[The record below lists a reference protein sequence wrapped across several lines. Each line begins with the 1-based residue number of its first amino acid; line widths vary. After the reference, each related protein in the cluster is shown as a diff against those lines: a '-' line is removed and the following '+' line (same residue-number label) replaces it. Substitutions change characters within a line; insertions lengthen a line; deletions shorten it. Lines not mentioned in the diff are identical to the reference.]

1 MRLEVV
7 QDPRFSL
14 PRQEVILLKSTGRS
28 FFGGLGMVAGDKAI
42 LTISCSFSGDVCS
55 WWCAQGT
62 FAEVA

>member
-14 PRQEVILLKSTGRS
+14 PREVIILKSTGRS

-42 LTISCSFSGDVCS
+42 LTISCNFSGDVCS